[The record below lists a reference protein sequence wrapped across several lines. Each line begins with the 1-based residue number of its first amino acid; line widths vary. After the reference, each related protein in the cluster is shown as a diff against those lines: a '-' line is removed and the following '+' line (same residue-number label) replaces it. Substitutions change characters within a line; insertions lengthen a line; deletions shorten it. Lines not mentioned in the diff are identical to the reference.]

1 MPVFLINPVN
11 IKCYMR
17 NELGGDNYS
26 VWYEFDV
33 TYAFMWANKGYH
45 LIESSSVFSFNFL
58 KDDEQKV
65 MHPSLAKM
73 L

>member
-26 VWYEFDV
+26 VWYKFDV
-33 TYAFMWANKGYH
+33 TYDFM
-45 LIESSSVFSFNFL
+45 
-58 KDDEQKV
+58 
-65 MHPSLAKM
+65 
-73 L
+73 